1 VLHQKG
7 NGVSAFAAAEAL
19 VNFLVGRNRKR
30 RSFFVVKRT
39 QAQVVYASL
48 LKFYVIAHYFHNVD
62 TTDDLLY
69 GFLVDHVGENKQAAG
84 WLLPFIFSRNFSEI
98 MHHST
103 HPVYSLLA
111 LASGLLLFS
120 CGPGQHKL
128 ELNPPANAEYT
139 IIFGTKGTVE
149 MTVLEKKVPVS
160 METSIDTRVAFDS
173 EDSGRH
179 YANVS
184 FAGMS
189 SRQKV
194 ENQEITIS
202 DSAFGG
208 RGDSAFVE
216 MLKSIKMR
224 VGMDKQGK
232 VMLVNS
238 GTDSLMATLE
248 QGLDSLPG
256 ETKAQVMG
264 IVKPLL
270 ENDMIT
276 GMLQQCFH
284 IYPAEKVDVGDTWQ
298 NEIIF
303 ESVFSLRIANKFK
316 LLSINN
322 GVAEIELKS
331 RITPGKKEIA
341 MPGLNMALR
350 PGASQGQE
358 TNSIDLA
365 GVKLEANF
373 KGTQQGKL
381 WAKMDTGIPDSMHIT
396 QNIQGGIRVALF
408 ELPMKVNMDTRYT
421 IAPVSRK

>member
-1 VLHQKG
+1 
-7 NGVSAFAAAEAL
+7 
-19 VNFLVGRNRKR
+19 
-30 RSFFVVKRT
+30 
-39 QAQVVYASL
+39 
-48 LKFYVIAHYFHNVD
+48 
-62 TTDDLLY
+62 
-69 GFLVDHVGENKQAAG
+69 
-84 WLLPFIFSRNFSEI
+84 
-98 MHHST
+98 M
-103 HPVYSLLA
+103 LA

-139 IIFGTKGTVE
+139 INFGTRGLVE
-149 MTVLEKKVPVS
+149 MTVLEKNVPVN
-160 METSIDTRVAFDS
+160 METSIDTRVSFDS

-184 FAGMS
+184 FSGIR

-208 RGDSAFVE
+208 KGDSAFVE

-224 VGMDKQGK
+224 VGIDKQGQ
-232 VMLVNS
+232 VTLVNS

-248 QGLDSLPG
+248 KGLDTLPA

-298 NEIIF
+298 NEIVF
-303 ESVFSLRIANKFK
+303 QSVFSLRISNKFK
-316 LLSINN
+316 LLSLNN

-358 TNSIDLA
+358 TNTIDLA

-373 KGTQQGKL
+373 KGTQRGKI
-381 WAKMDTGIPDSMHIT
+381 WAKTETGVPDSMHIT
-396 QNIQGGIRVALF
+396 QNLEGGIRVALF

-421 IAPVSRK
+421 IAPAIKQQ